1 MEKRQLKVLY
11 EDNHIIVVEKP
22 SGVPTQEDNTGDP
35 DMYNLVKEY
44 IRVKYNKPG
53 NVFVGI
59 VHRLD
64 RPVGG
69 VMVFARTSKAASR
82 LSEQIRN
89 RSFKKVYLAM
99 LDGIPKKDEGRLENY
114 LWKDEKKNQVY
125 VVDETHKDGKKAV
138 LDYKVLRKEG
148 KRALVRVELHTGRP
162 HQIRVQFANIGC
174 ALVGD
179 SKYGKAVGKS
189 EVMLFSH
196 LICFQHPTTKEELE
210 FKLEAEWAVKKS

>member
-1 MEKRQLKVLY
+1 MHQLNVLY

-22 SGVPTQEDNTGDP
+22 AGIPTQSDSTGDV

-69 VMVFARTSKAASR
+69 VMVFARTSKGASR

-89 RSFKKVYLAM
+89 RSFRKVYLAM
-99 LDGIPKKDEGRLENY
+99 LDGVPKQDEARLENY
-114 LWKDEKKNQVY
+114 LWKDEKKNQVF
-125 VVDETHKDGKKAV
+125 VVNEAHKDGKKAV

-148 KRALVRVELHTGRP
+148 KRTLVRVELHTGRS

-174 ALVGD
+174 SLVGD
-179 SKYGKAVGKS
+179 SKYGKSVGKS

-196 LICFQHPTTKEELE
+196 LIGFQHPTTKEEME
-210 FKLEAEWAVKKS
+210 FELVPEWS

>member
-1 MEKRQLKVLY
+1 MEENLLKVLY

-22 SGVPTQEDNTGDP
+22 SGIPTQEDCTGDV

-99 LDGIPKKDEGRLENY
+99 LDGVPKKDEGRLENY

-125 VVDETHKDGKKAV
+125 VVEESHEGAKKAV

-148 KRALVRVELHTGRP
+148 KRTLVQVELHTGRP

-174 ALVGD
+174 PLVGD
-179 SKYGKAVGKS
+179 GKYGKIEGKS
-189 EVMLFSH
+189 DIMLFSH
-196 LICFQHPTTKEELE
+196 LICFQHPTTKEEME
-210 FKLEAEWAVKKS
+210 FRLSPKWG

>member
-1 MEKRQLKVLY
+1 MCKSKLNVLY

-22 SGVPTQEDNTGDP
+22 SGIPTQEDSTGDM

-99 LDGIPKKDEGRLENY
+99 IDKVPKQSEGRLENY
-114 LWKDEKKNQVY
+114 LWKNEKENHVY
-125 VVDETHKDGKKAV
+125 VVNGSHSDAKKAV
-138 LDYKVLRKEG
+138 LDYKVVRIIGDK
-148 KRALVRVELHTGRP
+148 ALVRVELHTGRP

-174 ALVGD
+174 SLVGD
-179 SKYGKAVGKS
+179 GKYGKVKGKS
-189 EVMLFSH
+189 EIMLFSH
-196 LICFQHPTTKEELE
+196 SISFQHPTTKENMTFELLPDW
-210 FKLEAEWAVKKS
+210 K